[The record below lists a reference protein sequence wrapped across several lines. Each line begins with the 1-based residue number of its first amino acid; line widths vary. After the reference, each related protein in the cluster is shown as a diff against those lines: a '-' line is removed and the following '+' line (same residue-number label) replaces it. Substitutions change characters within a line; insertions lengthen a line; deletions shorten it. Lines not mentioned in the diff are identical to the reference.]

1 MLDSQMRDVDD
12 VARLMGENEE
22 LQHVS
27 KRLTKQL
34 AAEANERMNE
44 QAAMG
49 RPRRASMSER

>member
-1 MLDSQMRDVDD
+1 ME